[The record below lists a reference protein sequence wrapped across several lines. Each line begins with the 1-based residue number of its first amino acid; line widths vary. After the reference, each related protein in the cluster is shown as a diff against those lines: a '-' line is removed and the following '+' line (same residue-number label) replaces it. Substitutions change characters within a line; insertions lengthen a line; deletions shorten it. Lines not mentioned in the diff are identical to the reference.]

1 MTDLNERMLAL
12 LDQVNQ
18 RTAVAVAPAVVTAV
32 AVATETESETTEI
45 AIPPLTEYEPEPD
58 EVKKYAIRR
67 SVHWEKYFA
76 KYGREFKITTPRQI
90 DDAISLAVDLDV
102 AAFKTNLY
110 RIVGAEHKPVTDTVL
125 VFKNPEDA
133 DEIRELGFD
142 CVATVKK
149 ASTEGTN
156 LQVAMTMLKMKY
168 KRVILVGDM
177 ADDVLRMINDNI
189 ELGSMFID
197 EDLLKDLNQELNEVQ
212 DLKQVKK
219 LLKDYIKS
227 DEVQACSILRSA
239 DQVRDSVSTILSF
252 GLEKIDEADPR
263 AIIQLTMD
271 GLRQIQVLDG
281 KFPAP
286 LTEKSLWGIIG
297 DFVDIAYPTTNACKE
312 MLVYQMLPVIGS
324 ALGDTL
330 YGVFGSDRHY
340 PVTYTLPIGKS
351 SEGKGEAKHHVES
364 AMRLVDPAWCKRF
377 IHSNA
382 SSGEGLIRMLEDT
395 RVKLNL
401 TKEVRKNRFVIF
413 NSEMVTTFNAA
424 ARKDSSLS
432 GYLRQAYD
440 FELLENN
447 RSEKR
452 TTVTADNYLM
462 GFVGTTTPKELREVM
477 PDIDW
482 KNGSANRFLWCIG
495 YKDKNKKLG
504 RSSVRPNFVEW
515 AKRVQKLLE
524 LNQNMDP
531 TALQYSAD
539 GAAAW
544 DEWEATLPEDNDDL
558 LSDSQARIRANCLR
572 IAVLYVV
579 LDERRL
585 TGWVPQ
591 IEERHVEA
599 AIEIVTRSKQS
610 VEWYLN
616 LGNLTAGVTDPV
628 VQGDVLKLKK
638 AIVAA
643 SREGGTPELTQEAIA
658 RLFSHKTSE
667 ERDELC
673 LQAGLRH
680 YTRHS
685 TGGRPTS
692 VWTWQPV
699 GMDPG
704 PKLKP
709 ETEQDLG

>member
-1 MTDLNERMLAL
+1 MTDLNERMRAL

-168 KRVILVGDM
+168 KRVILIGDM
-177 ADDVLRMINDNI
+177 AD
-189 ELGSMFID
+189 
-197 EDLLKDLNQELNEVQ
+197 
-212 DLKQVKK
+212 
-219 LLKDYIKS
+219 
-227 DEVQACSILRSA
+227 
-239 DQVRDSVSTILSF
+239 
-252 GLEKIDEADPR
+252 
-263 AIIQLTMD
+263 D

-495 YKDKNKKLG
+495 YKDKKLG

-643 SREGGTPELTQEAIA
+643 SREGGTPALTQEAID
-658 RLFSHKTSE
+658 RLFSHQTSE
-667 ERDELC
+667 ERDQLC
-673 LQAGLRH
+673 LQPGLRH